1 MLTKDLHYLLL
12 YLDSLTSSLIPLKP
26 WDDSSVV
33 IRPTVEIEE
42 FSQAFPEAAHP
53 YTSYVNNLYVY
64 PLSLNYSNQK
74 VFSKV
79 SNLLVIERAFLLAAF
94 WVSLLIFLQLQ
105 IDETNREW
113 ISSPFQRS
121 NFRSESNSNELQQQ
135 TWFISIWFN
144 TCEFNLNF
152 DDLFELRTSVFP
164 FVLQDEGEL
173 FPRNLGFLTAFIYFV
188 PFKWSMEA
196 NNPIPATSA
205 TTLRVE
211 G

>member
-1 MLTKDLHYLLL
+1 MFSQAKILFDMLTKDLHYLFL

-26 WDDSSVV
+26 WDDSSCV

-79 SNLLVIERAFLLAAF
+79 SNLLVIERAFLLAAC

-105 IDETNREW
+105 IDETNRE
-113 ISSPFQRS
+113 
-121 NFRSESNSNELQQQ
+121 
-135 TWFISIWFN
+135 
-144 TCEFNLNF
+144 
-152 DDLFELRTSVFP
+152 
-164 FVLQDEGEL
+164 
-173 FPRNLGFLTAFIYFV
+173 
-188 PFKWSMEA
+188 
-196 NNPIPATSA
+196 
-205 TTLRVE
+205 
-211 G
+211 

>member
-1 MLTKDLHYLLL
+1 MFSQAKILFDMLTKDLHYLLL

-26 WDDSSVV
+26 WDDSSSV

-105 IDETNREW
+105 IDETNRE
-113 ISSPFQRS
+113 
-121 NFRSESNSNELQQQ
+121 
-135 TWFISIWFN
+135 
-144 TCEFNLNF
+144 
-152 DDLFELRTSVFP
+152 
-164 FVLQDEGEL
+164 
-173 FPRNLGFLTAFIYFV
+173 
-188 PFKWSMEA
+188 
-196 NNPIPATSA
+196 
-205 TTLRVE
+205 
-211 G
+211 